1 MDPDTN
7 FCPVEIKGPTLAFR
21 MFLTTIMALSMVVL
35 SLLSTPSVQSSAASA
50 WPMFHGNAQHT
61 GLSPFPGPTVP
72 FLRWTFQTGGPVD
85 ASPAV
90 GHGRIYVTSE
100 DGNLYALNM
109 QGQLLW
115 KFQTPCHDFEFGA
128 VTPALGSDGT
138 IYLAGHIC
146 GGERPNG
153 ILYSINPAGRQKWN
167 FTNPNP
173 GEGVDSFI
181 SPTIGPN
188 GTIYVSDVGFR
199 IFAFNPDGTVK
210 WQVATH
216 GEVVGPPAVAL
227 DGTVYVEID
236 DPPPTGS
243 CQQVLNKC
251 LIALNPD
258 GTFRWGLFSGG
269 SSSPAVGSDGTIY
282 AGGTAINPD
291 GTVKWQFFAG
301 GIDSVGPDGTI
312 YLSGDG
318 LNAVKPEGTLKWR
331 FAIDNGTS
339 SCTSIGCSYVFVQQ
353 SSAAIGSN
361 GIIYFGR
368 GVTNLP
374 SGQAGNG
381 IGSVYAIAPN
391 GTLVWKLG
399 VGSVA
404 GICGPGFCER
414 VFSVSDPA
422 IGSDGTIYVGSSDG
436 NLYAIG

>member
-199 IFAFNPDGTVK
+199 IFAFNP
-210 WQVATH
+210 
-216 GEVVGPPAVAL
+216 
-227 DGTVYVEID
+227 
-236 DPPPTGS
+236 
-243 CQQVLNKC
+243 
-251 LIALNPD
+251 
-258 GTFRWGLFSGG
+258 
-269 SSSPAVGSDGTIY
+269 
-282 AGGTAINPD
+282 
-291 GTVKWQFFAG
+291 
-301 GIDSVGPDGTI
+301 
-312 YLSGDG
+312 
-318 LNAVKPEGTLKWR
+318 EGTLKWQ